1 LKESGMTTATRDKKG
16 RPIIAVTGIGVVTS
30 LGIGTSDNWAKL
42 TGGVSGIRR
51 ISRFATEGLRTTIA
65 GTVDAAYQDGMSP
78 AELSERIAR
87 LAGEEAI
94 AQAGIGSKGRFPGP
108 LFLAPPPLEIEW
120 PDRIKM
126 AEMAAANADTGYPDL
141 LRVAQQYGNTY
152 RPFKFAIIGE
162 NLAGH
167 FGTEGSP
174 VSLNTACASG
184 ASAIQLGMEAIR
196 RGECDAALAIG
207 ADASLTPESLVRFS
221 LLSALSTQNDPPDR
235 ASKPF
240 SKNRDGFVLAE
251 GASALVLESLDHAR
265 ARGARVLG
273 ILEGYGEKSDSFH
286 RTRTSPDGKPIIA
299 TMKKALDD
307 AGVAPEDID
316 YINAHGT
323 STPENDKM
331 EHLGVSAVFGERI
344 RSIPIS
350 SNKSMIGHTL
360 TAAGAVEAAF
370 TVMTLQSQRL
380 PPTINHA
387 IPDPTIQLDVVP
399 NVARDAKVHRAISN
413 SFGFGGQNMCL
424 VVALEPA

>member
-1 LKESGMTTATRDKKG
+1 MAAATRDKKG
-16 RPIIAVTGIGVVTS
+16 RPIVAVTGIGVVTS
-30 LGIGTSDNWAKL
+30 LGVGKSDNWAKL
-42 TGGVSGIRR
+42 AGGTSGIRR

-65 GTVDAAYQDGMSP
+65 GTVDEVYRDSMSP
-78 AELSERIAR
+78 AELSERIAL
-87 LAGEEAI
+87 LAGDEAI
-94 AQAGIGSKGRFPGP
+94 AEAGIGANGHFPGP

-120 PDRIKM
+120 ADRMRM
-126 AEMAAANADTGYPDL
+126 AEMAAANADTAYPDL
-141 LRVAQQYGNTY
+141 MRVAREYAAAHG
-152 RPFKFAIIGE
+152 PFKFAIIGE
-162 NLAGH
+162 DLAEH
-167 FGTEGSP
+167 FGTQGSP

-196 RGECDAALAIG
+196 RGECEAALAIG

-221 LLSALSTQNDPPDR
+221 LLSALSTQNDPPER

-251 GASALVLESLDHAR
+251 GAAALVLESLEHAR

-299 TMKKALDD
+299 TMHKALADADVGPDD
-307 AGVAPEDID
+307 VD

-331 EHLGVSAVFGERI
+331 EHLGVATVFGERI
-344 RSIPIS
+344 RGIPIS

-360 TAAGAVEAAF
+360 TAAGAVEAVF
-370 TVMTLQSQRL
+370 TLLTLQHQRL

-387 IPDPTIQLDVVP
+387 IPDPAIQLDVVP
-399 NVARDAKVHRAISN
+399 NVARDATVRRAISN
-413 SFGFGGQNMCL
+413 SFGFGGQNVSL